1 MLGTPFTHDMIRKYV
16 VAFGT
21 LFNNIKLQRPGTSDT
36 QWISVPL
43 SYAPKEKWHARLT
56 DPNITQQVAMS
67 LPRISYEMITANYA
81 PERKMNTMNK
91 HVGLNASD
99 DTKLRNMF
107 APVPYDFQF
116 SLYVYTRNAAD
127 ATNICEQIL
136 PFFTPEFTVTIND
149 ATDLNIDV
157 DCPIIL
163 NGVNREDTYEGD
175 FESRRIVTWTLDFTM
190 KGLLF
195 GPVQDSKIIK
205 KAYIDFFVPTPY
217 DLLTGNAVSMNSI
230 PNLVPEGLSH
240 FDCASSDYYFNNSAT
255 LAHYAEDTES
265 ANLFYVS
272 GSTNAELTL
281 NSDYQYT
288 GNRSLRVRQS
298 SGTADITILF
308 SNSTPAA
315 VYADP
320 TVLTVDNFLQH
331 GIAVTPETDLIF
343 SAWQRK
349 YSKDSDYDSNFATY
363 FDLYYATISDGAF
376 TVAPEVVAGANF
388 RSFDAGYDA
397 ASDKPNYMFNNF
409 MRFHKFHNGRDDGLA
424 VGNLET
430 ATHVILGM
438 RFSFPNGSDYR
449 IGGSKEISIFIDGMQ
464 LETNVPGDLNYGILG
479 GNDTVIKDF
488 PQAGVIRLAS
498 NASSTYDVYNG
509 ANVAIV
515 EGPGTG
521 NVAQIVGYDGTT
533 RIANVFPFF
542 GERPLSNSVYEITY
556 RDPEYD
562 GSIQAGGNKATPTAS
577 RVYTQPGLT
586 VDGNPTNNSDL
597 SIDVDDIDA
606 GDDYGIIQTKTF
618 FHSNTSLY
626 GTRRNLKTGADE

>member
-1 MLGTPFTHDMIRKYV
+1 MLGAPFTHDVIRKYV

-21 LFNNIKLQRPGTSDT
+21 LFNNIKLQRVGASDT

-43 SYAPKEKWHARLT
+43 SYAPKEKWYNRLT
-56 DPNITQQVAMS
+56 DPNITQQVAIS
-67 LPRISYEMITANYA
+67 LPRLSYELVNMSYA
-81 PERKMNTMNK
+81 PERKMNTLNR
-91 HVGLNASD
+91 HVRVNEQDVFKS
-99 DTKLRNMF
+99 MY
-107 APVPYDFQF
+107 APVPYDLQF
-116 SLYVYTRNAAD
+116 TLSLYCRNAAD
-127 ATNICEQIL
+127 ATNIVEQIL

-149 ATDLNIDV
+149 ATDLKIDV
-157 DCPIIL
+157 DCPIVL
-163 NGVNREDTYEGD
+163 NGVSREDAYEGD
-175 FESRRIVTWTLDFTM
+175 FESRRTVIWTMDFTM
-190 KGLLF
+190 KALLF
-195 GPVQDSKIIK
+195 GPVQGTSGIIK
-205 KAYIDFFVPTPY
+205 KAYVDFFVPSAHSF
-217 DLLTGNAVSMNSI
+217 LTGNAVSMNST
-230 PNLVPEGLSH
+230 PNFVPEGLSH
-240 FDCASSDYYFNNSAT
+240 FDCATSDYYFNNSAT
-255 LAHYAEDTES
+255 LAHYAEDTGS

-298 SGTADITILF
+298 SGTDDIIILF

-331 GIAVTPETDLIF
+331 GIAVPAETDLIF

-409 MRFHKFHNGRDDGLA
+409 MRNHKFHNGRDDGLA

-438 RFSFPNGSDYR
+438 RFSFPDGADYR

-464 LETNVPGDLNYGILG
+464 LETNVPGDLNYGAVG
-479 GNDTVIKDF
+479 GNDTVIRKF
-488 PQAGVIRLAS
+488 PEAGIIRLAS
-498 NASSTYDVYNG
+498 NASSTFGYYKG
-509 ANVAIV
+509 ANVAITH
-515 EGPGTG
+515 GAGKG
-521 NVAQIVGYDGTT
+521 NTATIVGYNGTT

-542 GERPLSNSVYEITY
+542 GERPQSNTVYEITY
-556 RDPEYD
+556 QDPDFD
-562 GSIQAGGNKATPTAS
+562 GSIQTGGNKATPTAS

-586 VDGNPTNNSDL
+586 EDGNPTPDLEL
-597 SIDVDDIDA
+597 SIDVAEIDA
-606 GDDYGIIQTKTF
+606 NDDFGIVQTRTF
-618 FHSNTSLY
+618 FHSNNSLY